1 MKKFLSNYT
10 HQGKAMEAWEA
21 MKVAVTRTQQH
32 QCPKLHLQP
41 LGISEGN
48 FCCLSL

>member
-21 MKVAVTRTQQH
+21 MKVAVKKQRR
-32 QCPKLHLQP
+32 KIKAKM
-41 LGISEGN
+41 LGTPEEAESR
-48 FCCLSL
+48 